1 MKKILAFIICIVLVF
16 AMPLVAFAEEVESA
30 PVDEESSVTENVPT
44 EEEEVTEEEF
54 EGETATPEETPTP
67 EPTPEPEPIPT
78 PTPEPEPTPTPVPTP
93 EQNVLTNTP
102 TETPLNTPTTT
113 PTTEVD
119 VKVITEDIAAWLE
132 ANSGAIAIICTI
144 IGNCVIVFNTI
155 KKVVKS
161 MTTMNNNAVSISEHS
176 GKIANDALTKVGELS
191 ALVDE
196 IRLGDKEKKELEK
209 ALKESQSLLNA
220 TLLANKAMAAEVA
233 KLITLANLPNS
244 VKDEMYADFLNNVR
258 AVLDAANTEVK
269 VDVAEEA

>member
-1 MKKILAFIICIVLVF
+1 M
-16 AMPLVAFAEEVESA
+16 
-30 PVDEESSVTENVPT
+30 
-44 EEEEVTEEEF
+44 
-54 EGETATPEETPTP
+54 
-67 EPTPEPEPIPT
+67 
-78 PTPEPEPTPTPVPTP
+78 PTP
-93 EQNVLTNTP
+93 EQNTPTNTP
-102 TETPLNTPTTT
+102 TEIPLDTPTETPTTS
-113 PTTEVD
+113 PTTEID
-119 VKVITEDIAAWLE
+119 VKVISDKIAAWLE

-144 IGNCVIVFNTI
+144 IANCVIVFNNI
-155 KKVVKS
+155 RKVVKS

-209 ALKESQSLLNA
+209 ALKESQKLLNA

>member
-1 MKKILAFIICIVLVF
+1 MKKILAFIVCIVLVF

-30 PVDEESSVTENVPT
+30 PVDEESSITENVPT
-44 EEEEVTEEEF
+44 EEEEAT
-54 EGETATPEETPTP
+54 EGEIEDETATP
-67 EPTPEPEPIPT
+67 EPTPEPTPT
-78 PTPEPEPTPTPVPTP
+78 PTPEQSAPASK
-93 EQNVLTNTP
+93 P
-102 TETPLNTPTTT
+102 TETPLDTPTTT

-161 MTTMNNNAVSISEHS
+161 MTTMNNNAVSISKNS
-176 GKIANDALTKVGELS
+176 SKIAEDALVKVGELS
-191 ALVDE
+191 ALIDE
-196 IRLGDKEKKELEK
+196 IRMGEKEKKELEK

-258 AVLDAANTEVK
+258 AVLDAVNAEVK